1 MKRDFNSLLEQIDNA
16 NSSLFL
22 RFISGLIWALI
33 LAAFFFCC
41 AFLAYVFR

>member
-22 RFISGLIWALI
+22 RFISGLIWAI
-33 LAAFFFCC
+33 IIAAFVYCC
-41 AFLAYVFR
+41 AFITYIFL